1 MSVFDAVELS
11 HWQVAGRLGLALGLG
26 SVIGIQR
33 EVDGHDAG
41 VRTHALLTLGSAL
54 FGVLSVGAFGRYV
67 AVRAD
72 SNVQVDVT
80 RIASYL
86 VAGVGFLAGGSI
98 VKHKSHVRGLTTA
111 ASMWVAAAVGLAA
124 GLGFFI
130 GAVVVTVASLAVLLL
145 ERPLARLNR
154 RHGRVTV
161 HAVVGAGHSID
172 ELIECAERGGH
183 RARGVT
189 RSVREDGALEITFEG
204 LPNRDY
210 RRVLAELERW
220 TDVREVSFEHE

>member
-11 HWQVAGRLGLALGLG
+11 HWQIAGRLGLAVGLG
-26 SVIGIQR
+26 GALGVQR

-98 VKHKSHVRGLTTA
+98 IQHKNRVKGLTTA
-111 ASMWVAAAVGLAA
+111 ASLWVAAAVGLAC
-124 GLGFFI
+124 GLGFTM
-130 GAVVVTVASLAVLLL
+130 GAILVAAVALVVLLL
-145 ERPLARLNR
+145 ERPIARLTR
-154 RHGRVTV
+154 RKEFVTI
-161 HAVVGAGHSID
+161 HAVIGAAHTLD
-172 ELIECAERGGH
+172 ELIECVERGGGTS
-183 RARGVT
+183 RGIS
-189 RSVREDGALEITFEG
+189 RSVRRDGSAHVTIQGVRTT
-204 LPNRDY
+204 DY
-210 RRVLAELERW
+210 RRVLGELERW
-220 TDVREVSFEHE
+220 SDLRELSFDHE